1 MHVHIGPY
9 TNWFGP
15 YQLAELLCFWV
26 KKVPD
31 EYGYKRRPDWVHDF
45 GKWLAEDRNG
55 NDSWL
60 TKLCQWIES
69 HKKRKIK
76 VRIDNYDTWSMDHT
90 LAHIILPM
98 LKQLRDTKH
107 GSPMVDLE
115 DVPEHMRTTTTED
128 WDSQKVFD
136 FYNEDVSEGY
146 DIHKRWD
153 WVLNEMIFAF
163 EHIIDDT
170 WKESFSSGEIDM
182 TWTPVDKDG
191 NEVSKGEHSFYQM
204 GHGPKHTYVCDYDG
218 MQKVEDRV
226 QNGLRLFGTYYR
238 GLWD

>member
-1 MHVHIGPY
+1 MKVNIGPY

-31 EYGYKRRPDWVHDF
+31 EYGYKDKPEWVHNF
-45 GKWLAEDRNG
+45 GTWLAQDKNG
-55 NDSWL
+55 KSSWL
-60 TKLCQWIES
+60 NDFFLWIDK

-76 VRIDNYDTWSMDHT
+76 IHIDKYDTWSMDST

-115 DVPEHMRTTTTED
+115 DVPEELRRVGYED
-128 WDSQKVFD
+128 GSSQFILKFEDQEQYQKDSWD
-136 FYNEDVSEGY
+136 
-146 DIHKRWD
+146 IMHHRWE

-163 EHIIDDT
+163 EHLIDDS
-170 WKESFSSGEIDM
+170 WEEAYSSGNID
-182 TWTPVDKDG
+182 THSVPCEWDADG
-191 NEVSKGEHSFYQM
+191 KPTLYTFE
-204 GHGPKHTYVCDYDG
+204 HGPNHTYECDYDG
-218 MQKVEDRV
+218 MKKVYDRMD
-226 QNGLRLFGTYYR
+226 NGFRLFGKYYR